1 MVSTAVETAA
11 PDDVAPL
18 PVLASALIAALRA
31 ALLLALAAAAMLAE
45 AVAAIVEALA
55 GVTVPPGAFDCC
67 VPEAPPPD
75 VAT

>member
-31 ALLLALAAAAMLAE
+31 ALLLALAAAAMLA
-45 AVAAIVEALA
+45 
-55 GVTVPPGAFDCC
+55 GR
-67 VPEAPPPD
+67 
-75 VAT
+75 